1 MRTHHFEGAVR
12 RSNGRV
18 AVIEVVLVSLPIFG
32 VVLLGWVATR
42 AGLTAAAALDA
53 LGIFSFRFAVP
64 ALLFRL
70 IARQSLDD
78 SFNWTFYGGY
88 LASGFLIFVL
98 VFGVSLA
105 LNRQA
110 VATSGARATT
120 ATFSNLGFLGP
131 PLILAFFG
139 ERGAGPMTMVMLSE
153 STVLLSLGSTIMGVS
168 SGRAA
173 GLGSLLLRGTLFNP
187 IVVAIGL
194 GAAVAV
200 AGISLPSP
208 LDRFLGFLGGAA
220 GPTALFALGG
230 ALALQ
235 RVDRATVFSAAA
247 ISAAKLAAYPIVTW
261 YVLARVLGIEAFW
274 TQAGV
279 LIAALPSAGSNYV
292 LAQRYAA
299 GAEHISAAIVLSTV
313 LSAVT
318 IPFVA
323 WLVLG

>member
-1 MRTHHFEGAVR
+1 
-12 RSNGRV
+12 V
-18 AVIEVVLVSLPIFG
+18 AVIEVVVVSLPIFG
-32 VVLLGWVATR
+32 VVLLGWAATR
-42 AGLTAAAALDA
+42 GGITPAAALDA
-53 LGIFSFRFAVP
+53 LGIFSFRFALP

-70 IARQSLDD
+70 IARQSLDH
-78 SFNWTFYGGY
+78 SFNLTFYGGY
-88 LASGFLIFVL
+88 LASGLLIFVL
-98 VFGVSLA
+98 VFGISLIR
-105 LNRQA
+105 NQRA
-110 VATSGARATT
+110 VASAGAHATT

-153 STVLLSLGSTIMGVS
+153 STILLSLGSTIMGVS

-173 GLGSLLLRGTLFNP
+173 GLGSLLLRGTLLNP
-187 IVVAIGL
+187 IVVAIAL
-194 GAAVAV
+194 GAGSAV
-200 AGISLPSP
+200 AGISLPAP
-208 LDRFLGFLGGAA
+208 LDRFLVFLGGSA

-235 RVDRATVFSAAA
+235 RVDRATIFSAAA
-247 ISAAKLAAYPIVTW
+247 ISTAKLVIYPIVTW
-261 YVLARVLGIEAFW
+261 YILARVFGVEALW
-274 TQAGV
+274 TQVGV
-279 LIAALPSAGSNYV
+279 VIAALPSAGSNYV

>member
-1 MRTHHFEGAVR
+1 M
-12 RSNGRV
+12 
-18 AVIEVVLVSLPIFG
+18 
-32 VVLLGWVATR
+32 
-42 AGLTAAAALDA
+42 
-53 LGIFSFRFAVP
+53 
-64 ALLFRL
+64 LFRL

-110 VATSGARATT
+110 VATAGARATT

-208 LDRFLGFLGGAA
+208 FDRFLGFLGGCRADRVVCIGRRA
-220 GPTALFALGG
+220 GSPARRSRDHL
-230 ALALQ
+230 
-235 RVDRATVFSAAA
+235 SAAA
-247 ISAAKLAAYPIVTW
+247 ITAAKLAVYPLSPGTYFRACW
-261 YVLARVLGIEAFW
+261 ELKRLD
-274 TQAGV
+274 TSGV
-279 LIAALPSAGSNYV
+279 LIAALLSAGSNYV

>member
-153 STVLLSLGSTIMGVS
+153 STVLLSLG
-168 SGRAA
+168 
-173 GLGSLLLRGTLFNP
+173 
-187 IVVAIGL
+187 
-194 GAAVAV
+194 
-200 AGISLPSP
+200 
-208 LDRFLGFLGGAA
+208 
-220 GPTALFALGG
+220 
-230 ALALQ
+230 
-235 RVDRATVFSAAA
+235 
-247 ISAAKLAAYPIVTW
+247 
-261 YVLARVLGIEAFW
+261 
-274 TQAGV
+274 
-279 LIAALPSAGSNYV
+279 
-292 LAQRYAA
+292 RYASDERRLA
-299 GAEHISAAIVLSTV
+299 
-313 LSAVT
+313 
-318 IPFVA
+318 
-323 WLVLG
+323 

>member
-1 MRTHHFEGAVR
+1 
-12 RSNGRV
+12 V
-18 AVIEVVLVSLPIFG
+18 AVIEVVVVSLPIFG
-32 VVLLGWVATR
+32 VVLLGWAATR
-42 AGLTAAAALDA
+42 GGITPAAALDA
-53 LGIFSFRFAVP
+53 LGIFSFRFALP

-70 IARQSLDD
+70 IARQSLDH
-78 SFNWTFYGGY
+78 SFNLTFYGGY
-88 LASGFLIFVL
+88 LASGLLIFAL

-105 LNRQA
+105 LDRRA
-110 VATSGARATT
+110 VASAGAHATT

-153 STVLLSLGSTIMGVS
+153 STILLSLGSTIMGVS

-173 GLGSLLLRGTLFNP
+173 GLGAILLRGTLLNP
-187 IVVAIGL
+187 IVVAIAL
-194 GAAVAV
+194 GAVFAV
-200 AGISLPSP
+200 AGISLPAP
-208 LDRFLGFLGGAA
+208 VDRFLGFLGGSA

-247 ISAAKLAAYPIVTW
+247 ISAAKLAIYPIVTW
-261 YVLARVLGIEAFW
+261 YILARVLGVEALW
-274 TQAGV
+274 TQVGV
-279 LIAALPSAGSNYV
+279 VIAALPSAGSNYI

-318 IPFVA
+318 VPFVA
-323 WLVLG
+323 WLALG

>member
-1 MRTHHFEGAVR
+1 
-12 RSNGRV
+12 V
-18 AVIEVVLVSLPIFG
+18 AVIEVVVVSLPIFG
-32 VVLLGWVATR
+32 VVLLGWAATR
-42 AGLTAAAALDA
+42 GGITPAAALDA
-53 LGIFSFRFAVP
+53 LGIFSFRFALP

-70 IARQSLDD
+70 IARQSLDH
-78 SFNWTFYGGY
+78 SFNLTFYGGY
-88 LASGFLIFVL
+88 LASGLLIFVL

-105 LNRQA
+105 LDRRA
-110 VATSGARATT
+110 VASAGAHATT

-153 STVLLSLGSTIMGVS
+153 STILLSLGSTIMGVS

-173 GLGSLLLRGTLFNP
+173 GLGALLLRGTLLNP
-187 IVVAIGL
+187 IVVAIAL
-194 GAAVAV
+194 GAVFAVT
-200 AGISLPSP
+200 GISLPAP
-208 LDRFLGFLGGAA
+208 VDRFLGFLGSSA

-247 ISAAKLAAYPIVTW
+247 ISAAKLAIYPIVTW
-261 YVLARVLGIEAFW
+261 YILARVLGVEALW
-274 TQAGV
+274 TQVGV
-279 LIAALPSAGSNYV
+279 VIAALPSAGSNYV

-318 IPFVA
+318 VPFVA
-323 WLVLG
+323 WLALG

>member
-1 MRTHHFEGAVR
+1 
-12 RSNGRV
+12 
-18 AVIEVVLVSLPIFG
+18 
-32 VVLLGWVATR
+32 
-42 AGLTAAAALDA
+42 
-53 LGIFSFRFAVP
+53 
-64 ALLFRL
+64 
-70 IARQSLDD
+70 
-78 SFNWTFYGGY
+78 
-88 LASGFLIFVL
+88 LIFAL

-105 LNRQA
+105 LDRRA
-110 VATSGARATT
+110 VASAGAHATT

-153 STVLLSLGSTIMGVS
+153 STILLSLGSTIMGVS

-173 GLGSLLLRGTLFNP
+173 GLGAILLRGTLLNP
-187 IVVAIGL
+187 IVVAIAL
-194 GAAVAV
+194 GAVFAVT
-200 AGISLPSP
+200 GISLPAP
-208 LDRFLGFLGGAA
+208 VDRFLGFLGSSA

-247 ISAAKLAAYPIVTW
+247 ISAAKLAIYPIVTW
-261 YVLARVLGIEAFW
+261 YILARVLGVEALW
-274 TQAGV
+274 TQVGV
-279 LIAALPSAGSNYV
+279 VIAALPPAGSNYV

-318 IPFVA
+318 VPFVA
-323 WLVLG
+323 WLALG

>member
-1 MRTHHFEGAVR
+1 
-12 RSNGRV
+12 
-18 AVIEVVLVSLPIFG
+18 VIEFVLLSLPIFG

-42 AGLTAAAALDA
+42 ADITSVAALDA
-53 LGIFSFRFAVP
+53 LGIFSFRFALP

-70 IARQSLDD
+70 IASQSLDH
-78 SFNWTFYGGY
+78 SFNATFYGGY
-88 LASGFLIFVL
+88 LASGLLIFVL
-98 VFGVSLA
+98 VFGISLI
-105 LNRQA
+105 LNRRA
-110 VATSGARATT
+110 IASAGAHATT

-153 STVLLSLGSTIMGVS
+153 STILLSLGSTIMGVS

-173 GLGSLLLRGTLFNP
+173 GLGSVLLRGTLLNP

-194 GAAVAV
+194 GAGFAV
-200 AGISLPSP
+200 AGISLPPS
-208 LDRFLGFLGGAA
+208 LDRFLGFLGGSA

-235 RVDRATVFSAAA
+235 RVDRTTVLSAAA
-247 ISAAKLAAYPIVTW
+247 ITTAKLAIYPVVTW
-261 YVLARVLGIEAFW
+261 YVLARVLGVEALW

-313 LSAVT
+313 VSAVT
-318 IPFVA
+318 VPFVA